1 MDKNHVPDKGNQSS
15 LYSIHKED
23 YMRIRELN
31 SFLFVMIISTLIV
44 FTIIKQSPIASYV
57 TAVKSSTVK
66 LIIEQKAL
74 QENEPPIDARTDPIW
89 GNIPGYDGLVIDAE
103 TIYQITQKQANKN
116 FIPTIYIEEEA
127 KVKLDDLKPNPI
139 YRGNEAKP
147 MISLMINV
155 AWGTEH
161 LQTML
166 DTLNKYNIQCTFFL
180 DGSWA
185 SKNQELIKEMDS
197 SGHELGNHAY
207 SHPNM
212 SKLSVERMNEEIV
225 KTEQVIKAAIG
236 KKTILFAPPSG
247 DFNEKVVTV
256 AYNHGYKTILWTLDT
271 VDWQK
276 PTSEVIIQRIV
287 PKASNGALVLM
298 HPTESTAIA
307 LPKMIE
313 QLQQKGF
320 SLGTVSEMLSSK
332 RLLPIEDIFSF

>member
-1 MDKNHVPDKGNQSS
+1 
-15 LYSIHKED
+15 
-23 YMRIRELN
+23 MRIREL
-31 SFLFVMIISTLIV
+31 SLFLFVMIISTLIV
-44 FTIIKQSPIASYV
+44 FTIMKQSPMASYV
-57 TAVKSSTVK
+57 TAVKSSITGENVK

-74 QENEPPIDARTDPIW
+74 EENEPSIDARTDPIW
-89 GNIPGYDGLVIDAE
+89 GNIPGYDGLVIDTE
-103 TIYQITQKQANKN
+103 TIYQITQKQKKKN
-116 FIPTIYIEEEA
+116 FIPSIYMEEEA

-139 YRGNEAKP
+139 YRGNAAKP

-161 LQTML
+161 LQSML

-185 SKNQELIKEMDS
+185 NKNQELIKEMHN
-197 SGHELGNHAY
+197 SGHEIGNHAY
-207 SHPNM
+207 SHPSM
-212 SKLSVERMNEEIV
+212 SKLSVERMKEEIV
-225 KTEQVIKAAIG
+225 KTEQVIEAAIG

-247 DFNEKVVTV
+247 DFNEKVVSV
-256 AYNHGYKTILWTLDT
+256 AHNHGYKTILWTLDT

-276 PTSEVIIQRIV
+276 PTSDVIIQRIV

-320 SLGTVSEMLSSK
+320 YLGTVSEMLSSK